1 MGKGSILV
9 ETCVK
14 GCARNIQMHDL
25 FHVPDLHSNLLSV
38 RKFISRGLK
47 VHFNLLGC
55 VVRASNGKVLGL
67 ASLKFNLYQLDIN
80 MMNGSQINYLV
91 HSNASSYPLEILRK
105 WLGHLNNNI
114 VKMIQSMVGGT

>member
-1 MGKGSILV
+1 MCP
-9 ETCVK
+9 TCIPT
-14 GCARNIQMHDL
+14 C
-25 FHVPDLHSNLLSV
+25 
-38 RKFISRGLK
+38 SREQTHFEGLRGEQTHFEGLQL
-47 VHFNLLGC
+47 HFNLLGC